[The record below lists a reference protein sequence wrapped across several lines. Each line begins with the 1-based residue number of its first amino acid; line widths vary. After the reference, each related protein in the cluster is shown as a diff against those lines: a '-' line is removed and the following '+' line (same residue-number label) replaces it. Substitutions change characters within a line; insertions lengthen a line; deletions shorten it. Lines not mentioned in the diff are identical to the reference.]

1 MTTFYNFRDQCLKS
15 YDIEVYERFSD
26 AFRALPIAA
35 IVNDSFLS
43 LHGGISPQLT
53 ELEAINQ
60 IDRHSEPQA
69 EDLLMDLLWADPMKQ
84 RQANVKSFEKNEVRG
99 VSVKFGY

>member
-1 MTTFYNFRDQCLKS
+1 M
-15 YDIEVYERFSD
+15 
-26 AFRALPIAA
+26 
-35 IVNDSFLS
+35 
-43 LHGGISPQLT
+43 T
-53 ELEAINQ
+53 ELEKINQ

-84 RQANVKSFEKNEVRG
+84 RQANVRSFERNDTRG